1 MYSLLNVSEC
11 SCQTEIGQPGLT
23 ATRPVSHP
31 EDMAAGSS
39 LWYVLQED
47 SCRNHVCSWYKLLPR
62 SPQIQWSEI
71 QAALLGT
78 VREH

>member
-1 MYSLLNVSEC
+1 
-11 SCQTEIGQPGLT
+11 
-23 ATRPVSHP
+23 
-31 EDMAAGSS
+31 MAAGSS